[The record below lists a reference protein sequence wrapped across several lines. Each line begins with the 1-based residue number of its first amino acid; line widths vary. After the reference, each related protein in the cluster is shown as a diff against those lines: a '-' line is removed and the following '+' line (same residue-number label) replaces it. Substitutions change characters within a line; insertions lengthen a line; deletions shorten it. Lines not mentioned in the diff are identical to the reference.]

1 MIVGMVKVHI
11 IFENA
16 PAGRREDFGM
26 AQFQVCPRIGEVLHD
41 MDPDEV
47 HTAVVVHA
55 VAHRRGLQPIT
66 LFVRPFDAANR

>member
-1 MIVGMVKVHI
+1 
-11 IFENA
+11 
-16 PAGRREDFGM
+16 M